1 MNDRECICF
10 LQWALPQLQMRWPG
24 FRKVRKQV
32 CKRLQRRLHQLNLPN
47 TAAYRA
53 YLAANPNEWEVLD
66 SYCRITIS
74 RFYRDRAVFDYLRQ
88 SLLPELA
95 RTAIA
100 DKQNELRC
108 WSAGCA
114 SGEEAYTL
122 NILWALS
129 MQSHFPDLALHIVAT
144 DVDANLLE
152 RARIGCYP
160 FGSFKDFPHEW
171 LLRAFTLSQQQ
182 LCIRAEFREGIEFL
196 KQDIRSQS
204 PEGSFHLLLC
214 RNLAFT
220 YFDLPL
226 QLKVLQRL
234 VRHLLPGGSLV
245 LGSHEELHEVPP
257 ELQQVRPRL
266 GIYRRSTGTEG
277 SRVESIRHN
286 NLQAE

>member
-47 TAAYRA
+47 LTVYRA
-53 YLAANPNEWEVLD
+53 YLASNPSEWEVLD
-66 SYCRITIS
+66 SYCRISIS

-100 DKQNELRC
+100 ANQNELRC

-129 MQSHFPDLALHIVAT
+129 LQSHFPNLSLQIVAT
-144 DVDANLLE
+144 DIDANLLE

-160 FGSFKDFPHEW
+160 FGSFKDFPQEW
-171 LLRAFTLSQQQ
+171 LLRAFDLYQQQ
-182 LCIRAEFREGIEFL
+182 YCIQAEYREGIEFFR
-196 KQDIRSQS
+196 QDIRSQS
-204 PEGSFHLLLC
+204 PEGSFHLILC

-220 YFDLPL
+220 YYELPL
-226 QLKVLQRL
+226 QLQVLQRL
-234 VRHLLPGGSLV
+234 VRRLFPGGALV
-245 LGSHEELHEVPP
+245 HGSHEVLHEPPP
-257 ELQQVRPRL
+257 ELQKVEPQL
-266 GIYRRSTGTEG
+266 GIYRHCTETGG
-277 SRVESIRHN
+277 VET
-286 NLQAE
+286 